1 MNYKDL
7 AIIGMSGVF
16 PKADDLNEFY
26 QNLTNG
32 DDSVRGVPEE
42 RLKSCGYVPLS
53 EYGVCGYLD
62 RVDRFDHRFFK
73 ISFREACAFNP
84 QQRLLLQMVCHAI
97 EHAGYSLEQFR
108 GSKTSLYLTAASSNR
123 YNDLFKHQTTE
134 LTLNNTVG
142 MIAGKLAYYL
152 DLRGPAVMVDS
163 ICSSSLLAVH
173 EACKSILVGEAEVA
187 IAGGIHILHDPPP
200 ADLKDVPMAA
210 RDGRCKTFSANA
222 DGTGVGEGGGVVV
235 LKPLK
240 KALRDRDCIYAVIKG
255 GAANQDGGQGIGSAA
270 PSPEGQTDV
279 YLQAWKNADIDPA
292 TLSYIEAH
300 GTGTKLGDPIEIQG
314 LSDAFKKYTDQKQFC
329 AIGSVKTN
337 LGHLNTAAGIASL
350 IKVVLSLR
358 YKKRFPSL
366 HFDTPNPLIDFENS
380 PVFVNHQLNDWKPQD
395 NRERRAGV
403 STFSMTGTNI
413 HLVLEEAPPK
423 DKDDVETPGQ
433 EDGEE
438 LLFTFSAKSSQS
450 LKNYVENTLHYLP
463 SARAPLAD
471 ISFTFNQG
479 RGDYAFRYAAA
490 ARDKQQLTEQL
501 KAFIGDYEK
510 DKDSEGKN
518 IGFTVERPVFL
529 LLSGDISIEAHL
541 FDDLSR
547 KYAPFKQTVETC
559 FNILPDNLSNDYVKI
574 FIFQY
579 ALYCLARSMG
589 LTASNVI
596 GTGVSNLAVAVIT
609 ERTSLKEGLEKAAAF
624 KEVKPFDHHKFNN
637 VITAM
642 LKNENPVFVE
652 IGSQGILG
660 RAIGEYIQE
669 EDLLSFPGGV
679 SLSPLETI
687 SLLYQKGVNIKWES
701 FYESQ
706 ERHRVEVPVYPFE
719 KTACWV
725 PQSRRRKMAG
735 PQSQIEAESEEEE
748 VVPECVLLDSEVAT
762 ETEKRL
768 AKLWGEVLG
777 VEELQR
783 NSNYF
788 ELGGDSII
796 EVQLINRIQEH
807 FGVEV
812 DFERIFE
819 KETLKEQAA
828 FIDFMKPSSVIPVT
842 KVERTESLP
851 LSSAQESQYF
861 LYRMNK
867 DSAHYNMCIPLRL
880 KGPLNREAL
889 AQAMNELVKRHEIL
903 RTVYYLNDGKPVQKI
918 NPHREVDFPVL
929 DISSEPDK
937 EERVQ
942 QLMDS
947 ESLKPFDLSKDLGIR
962 ILTIYMGVND
972 HVIFLNLHH
981 ITADAWSVGII
992 LKEISALYNA
1002 FLNNK
1007 EADLP
1012 ELDIQYAD
1020 YASWQQNRLNDAK
1033 VYDKLLSYWKKKL
1046 SGPLPP
1052 LFLPADGPRPE
1063 VPSFKGFTHYFTY
1076 SNELSQM
1083 IREFSKQEQAT
1094 VFHTFLAAFKTL
1106 LFRYTQVEDIIIGTP
1121 FAGRGKKELEHV
1133 IGFFAN
1139 MLVLRTKLQGDL
1151 SFRDLL
1157 KQVRLEAMSA
1167 FAHQEMP
1174 FDKLVAEFESERK
1187 TSQNPFFQ
1195 VILAYQNVPTASQ
1208 SLLDLKDLETLSS
1221 GLEGKTVRF
1230 DLEFGLFDTGKVI
1243 RGMLVYATDLFN
1255 HERIVRMA
1263 NHFQVLLESVLA
1275 NPDQTLAELPI
1286 MGEEE
1291 KDQLVRIK
1299 REEGMEEGEI

>member
-1 MNYKDL
+1 
-7 AIIGMSGVF
+7 
-16 PKADDLNEFY
+16 
-26 QNLTNG
+26 
-32 DDSVRGVPEE
+32 
-42 RLKSCGYVPLS
+42 
-53 EYGVCGYLD
+53 
-62 RVDRFDHRFFK
+62 VDRFDHRFFK

-108 GSKTSLYLTAASSNR
+108 GSKTSLYLAAASSNR
-123 YNDLFKHQTTE
+123 YNDLFKQQTTE

-152 DLRGPAVMVDS
+152 DLRGPAIMVDS

-173 EACKSILVGEAEVA
+173 EAGKSIFLDEAEIA
-187 IAGGIHILHDPPP
+187 IAGGIHILDAPPP
-200 ADLKDVPMAA
+200 TDLKDIPMAA
-210 RDGRCKTFSANA
+210 SNGRCKTFSANA
-222 DGTGVGEGGGVVV
+222 DGTGVGEGGGIVV
-235 LKPLK
+235 LKSLK
-240 KALRDRDCIYAVIKG
+240 KALQDRDCIYAVIKG

-270 PSPEGQTDV
+270 PSPDGQTDV
-279 YLQAWKNADIDPA
+279 YLQAWKNAGIDPT

-314 LSDAFKKYTDQKQFC
+314 LSDAFKEFTDKKQFC
-329 AIGSVKTN
+329 AVGSVKTN
-337 LGHLNTAAGIASL
+337 LGHLNTAAGIAGL
-350 IKVVLSLR
+350 IKSVLALR
-358 YKKRFPSL
+358 HKKRFPSL
-366 HFDTPNPLIDFENS
+366 HFDTANPLIDFENS
-380 PVFVNHQLNDWKPQD
+380 PVFVNHSLSEWESQD
-395 NRERRAGV
+395 NQVRRAGV
-403 STFSMTGTNI
+403 SAFSMTGTNI

-423 DKDDVETPGQ
+423 DHVQTPGQ
-433 EDGEE
+433 EENEE
-438 LLFTFSAKSSQS
+438 LLFTFSAKSSQA
-450 LKNYVENTLHYLP
+450 LKKYLENTLNYLP
-463 SARAPLAD
+463 STQDPLAD
-471 ISFTFNQG
+471 ISFTFNRG
-479 RGDYAFRYAAA
+479 RGDYAFRYAST
-490 ARDKQQLTEQL
+490 ARNKFQLTEQL
-501 KAFIGDYEK
+501 KAFIADCEK
-510 DKDSEGKN
+510 DSQTQN
-518 IGFTVERPVFL
+518 IGFTVERPVFFL
-529 LLSGDISIEAHL
+529 FSGDISIEPDL
-541 FDDLSR
+541 IDDFSR
-547 KYAPFKQTVETC
+547 KYDPFKRTVETC
-559 FNILPDNLSNDYVKI
+559 FNILPDNPNNDYVKV

-579 ALYCLARSMG
+579 ALYCLAESMG
-589 LTASNVI
+589 LKASNVI

-609 ERTSLKEGLEKAAAF
+609 ERISLREGLGKAAAF

-660 RAIGEYIQE
+660 RSIREYIQG
-669 EDLLSFPGGV
+669 EDLLTFPGGV
-679 SLSPLETI
+679 SLSPLETM
-687 SLLYQKGVNIKWES
+687 SLLYQQGVNIEWQS
-701 FYESQ
+701 FYDSQ
-706 ERHRVEVPVYPFE
+706 ECYRVEIPVYPFE
-719 KTACWV
+719 ETPCWV
-725 PQSRRRKMAG
+725 PQSKRKKMAG
-735 PQSQIEAESEEEE
+735 QQLQMEVESEEEE
-748 VVPECVLLDSEVAT
+748 AVPECVLLDSDVAT

-768 AKLWGEVLG
+768 ATLWGEVLG

-828 FIDFMKPSSVIPVT
+828 FIDFMKPSSVIPVS
-842 KVERTESLP
+842 KVERTDVMP

-903 RTVYYLNDGKPVQKI
+903 RTVYYLNNGKPVQKTT
-918 NPHREVDFPVL
+918 PYREVDFPVL
-929 DISSEPDK
+929 DIGNQPDK

-962 ILTIYMGVND
+962 ILTINMGVND

-1002 FLNNK
+1002 VVSKGDAN
-1007 EADLP
+1007 LP
-1012 ELDIQYAD
+1012 GLDIQYVD
-1020 YASWQQNRLNDAK
+1020 YASWQQNRLNDEK
-1033 VYDKLLSYWKKKL
+1033 VYGKLLSYWKKKL
-1046 SGPLPP
+1046 SGPLPS
-1052 LFLPADGPRPE
+1052 LFLPADSPRPE

-1076 SNELSQM
+1076 SNELSQK

-1094 VFHTFLAAFKTL
+1094 VFHTFLAAFNTL

-1195 VILAYQNVPTASQ
+1195 VVLAYQNVPTASQ
-1208 SLLDLKDLETLSS
+1208 SLLDLQDLETVSS

-1230 DLEFGLFDTGKVI
+1230 DLELGLFDTGRGI
-1243 RGMLVYATDLFN
+1243 RGMFVYATDLFK

-1263 NHFQVLLESVLA
+1263 NHYQVLLESVLA

-1291 KDQLVRIK
+1291 KEQLVQIK